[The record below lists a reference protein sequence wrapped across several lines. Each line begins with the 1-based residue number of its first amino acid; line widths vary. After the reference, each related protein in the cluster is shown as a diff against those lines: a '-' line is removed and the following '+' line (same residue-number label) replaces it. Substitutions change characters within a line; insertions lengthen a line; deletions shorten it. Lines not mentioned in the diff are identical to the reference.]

1 MGSKHP
7 PPPQD
12 HSPVMKRVRVNED
25 AHRQSSVT
33 VVEDGSGSEYE
44 DDPDEDA
51 YIQRAAHEYATQ
63 APATGSVREAGSISK
78 VILVQ
83 FMCHR
88 YQVVEL
94 GPQINFVIGHN
105 GSGKSAVLT
114 AITLV
119 LGAKANAT

>member
-1 MGSKHP
+1 M
-7 PPPQD
+7 
-12 HSPVMKRVRVNED
+12 RTTED
-25 AHRQSSVT
+25 PHRQSSVT
-33 VVEDGSGSEYE
+33 IVEDGSGSEYE
-44 DDPDEDA
+44 EDPDEDA
-51 YIQRAAHEYATQ
+51 YIQRAAHEQASQ
-63 APATGSVREAGSISK
+63 APAAGSVREAGSISK

-83 FMCHR
+83 FMCHA

-119 LGAKANAT
+119 LGAKATSTVSQYTS